1 MGVGQLLF
9 IIRISLTRDSLTGG
23 EYELPE
29 KACEAEFY
37 YYARNVGTILV
48 ETLRTIS
55 GLVKATSKNIDR

>member
-37 YYARNVGTILV
+37 YYARNKCWYYFGGNPQNDF
-48 ETLRTIS
+48 RA
-55 GLVKATSKNIDR
+55 GKCNQKKY